1 MTIGEGKGKLLKKF
15 PLPLSKPLPSSSN
28 IFVFIESLPP
38 SFPVYG
44 CEQSR
49 KLRICVTRLENSPSH
64 FLSLACFL
72 L

>member
-1 MTIGEGKGKLLKKF
+1 MTFGEGEGKLLKKF

-44 CEQSR
+44 A
-49 KLRICVTRLENSPSH
+49 RLPRPS
-64 FLSLACFL
+64 
-72 L
+72 

>member
-1 MTIGEGKGKLLKKF
+1 MTFGEGEGKLSKKF

-44 CEQSR
+44 GAFAPTGLNMSS
-49 KLRICVTRLENSPSH
+49 SP
-64 FLSLACFL
+64 
-72 L
+72 

>member
-1 MTIGEGKGKLLKKF
+1 MTMGEGEGKRLKKF

-44 CEQSR
+44 GAFAPTGLNMSS
-49 KLRICVTRLENSPSH
+49 SP
-64 FLSLACFL
+64 
-72 L
+72 

>member
-38 SFPVYG
+38 SFPDFGVMPMKN
-44 CEQSR
+44 S
-49 KLRICVTRLENSPSH
+49 KLMPGIGRDSTER
-64 FLSLACFL
+64 
-72 L
+72 

>member
-1 MTIGEGKGKLLKKF
+1 MTIGEGEGKLLKKF

-44 CEQSR
+44 GAFAPIGLNMSS
-49 KLRICVTRLENSPSH
+49 SP
-64 FLSLACFL
+64 
-72 L
+72 